1 MSTKSSEQSSES
13 SQVQFSDLEKF
24 FQISEKSSQYLQW
37 NKKTKCDLHTTSKS
51 ITRMSLIRSQC
62 VDCSTD
68 YDTCTGIF
76 VVCKMFDIL
85 TAVLRLIRMES
96 FAVELLAV

>member
-1 MSTKSSEQSSES
+1 LEKFFQISES

-24 FQISEKSSQYLQW
+24 FQISESSQYLQW

-68 YDTCTGIF
+68 YDT
-76 VVCKMFDIL
+76 
-85 TAVLRLIRMES
+85 
-96 FAVELLAV
+96 